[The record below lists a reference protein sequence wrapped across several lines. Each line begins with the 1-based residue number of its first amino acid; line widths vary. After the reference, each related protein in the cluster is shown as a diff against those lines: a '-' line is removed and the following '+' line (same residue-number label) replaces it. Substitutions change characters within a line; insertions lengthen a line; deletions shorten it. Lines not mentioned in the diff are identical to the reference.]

1 MSKCD
6 VTKKTDQNPARRLTK
21 QDFTI
26 PEGWEP
32 DTPSLVRIKER
43 AKQLR
48 VALGPILVQELLS
61 EFITTKESEENH
73 EDSCRC

>member
-32 DTPSLVRIKER
+32 QTESVKKIVEMGRQI
-43 AKQLR
+43 AG
-48 VALGPILVQELLS
+48 ALGPTLVQEMLD
-61 EFITTKESEENH
+61 EFITTKKPGG
-73 EDSCRC
+73 